1 MNKKAL
7 TGIIAGAVLL
17 LSSAVTPV
25 CAGAATIEEALDYA
39 RSLGWPEDMI
49 QQAANAY
56 YENPELFP
64 PDELDRQME
73 QLTRFQQ
80 DIVTNVPHDPDAS
93 PSTSTEPV
101 QTDPEAPQP
110 SDGSFTLTMPDGSTF
125 TRISREAFINMSY
138 EEKMAYLSTFTPE
151 QQTVFIN
158 DLSPEEYRSLM
169 KQLPADKKTDIINDM
184 AEYSR
189 SLGLNLSVEEISDD
203 NIIVSMKND
212 NGELLAV
219 NSARDTIENTGYD
232 RRGIFALSAF
242 LVTAGAAGLFALI
255 RKVFREE
262 SK

>member
-1 MNKKAL
+1 MNRRSL
-7 TGIIAGAVLL
+7 TGILTGAVLL
-17 LSSAVTPV
+17 LCPAAMPI
-25 CAGAATIEEALDYA
+25 CAEAATIEEALDYA

-64 PDELDRQME
+64 PEELDRQME
-73 QLTRFQQ
+73 QLAQFQQ
-80 DIVTNVPHDPDAS
+80 DLVTNVPHDPDAS

-138 EEKMAYLSTFTPE
+138 DEKMAYLSTFTSE

-184 AEYSR
+184 SEYSK

-203 NIIVSMKND
+203 NIVVSMKND
-212 NGELLAV
+212 KGELVAV
-219 NSARDTIENTGYD
+219 NSAKDMIENTGYD
-232 RRGIFALSAF
+232 RRGILAVSAF
-242 LVTAGAAGLFALI
+242 LITAGAAGLFTLI